1 MGIKT
6 LIMERITVTI
16 KKQKEETVVMAEY
29 YGRIDEDIYAND
41 ILRSLKDTIVSTIKE
56 NKI

>member
-1 MGIKT
+1 
-6 LIMERITVTI
+6 MERITVTI
-16 KKQKEETVVMAEY
+16 KKQKEETVVIAEY
-29 YGRIDEDIYAND
+29 YGRIDEKIYAND